1 MEKMKLTMEEI
12 RDTDGKEY
20 ILRDMDRITIG
31 RFTLLER
38 NLGQKNMMIRLRFY
52 KNDRILLRESI
63 RLMTRAFL
71 KDGSIYKVNILVADE
86 VSTVPFTELG
96 YTLEGILVGN
106 RYENSMISNEYVF
119 GTDQTRFNQLKEF
132 KLLALDGDKVHLS
145 LASPEKAQEY
155 LQYYMENKEFLKP
168 FEPSRSAE
176 FYTLEGQ
183 KKALDECFKQY
194 MNGQAINFGVYFEG
208 KLIGKVQLSNLVY
221 GGFRSAYLGYA
232 LHRDYEG
239 KGLMKDAL
247 QAVIRYAKDELLLHR
262 LEASTLIFN
271 ERSQNVLKKLGF
283 SLVGKNE
290 KYLYINGKW
299 QDHYTFALIL
309 PDNM

>member
-12 RDTDGKEY
+12 KDTEGKEY

-52 KNDRILLRESI
+52 KKDKILLRESL
-63 RLMTRAFL
+63 RLMTQSFL

-86 VSTVPFTELG
+86 VSTLPFTELG

-106 RYENSMISNEYVF
+106 RYENSLISNEYVF

-132 KLLALDGDKVHLS
+132 KLLALDGEKVHLS
-145 LASPEKAQEY
+145 LASPEKAQDY
-155 LQYYMENKEFLKP
+155 LQYYMENREFLKP
-168 FEPSRSAE
+168 YEPLRSPE

-183 KKALDECFKQY
+183 RKSLDESFKQY
-194 MNGQAINFGVYFEG
+194 MNGQAINFGVYLEG

-221 GGFRSAYLGYA
+221 GGLRSAHLGYA

-239 KGLMKDAL
+239 KGLMQDAL
-247 QAVIRYAKDELLLHR
+247 KAMIQYAEEELMLHR
-262 LEASTLIFN
+262 LEASTLLFN

-283 SLVGKNE
+283 TYVGKNE

-309 PDNM
+309 NG

>member
-12 RDTDGKEY
+12 KDTEGKEY
-20 ILRDMDRITIG
+20 ILRDTDRITIG

-52 KNDRILLRESI
+52 KKDRILLREALRI
-63 RLMTRAFL
+63 MTRTFL
-71 KDGSIYKVNILVADE
+71 KDGSIYKVNVLVADE
-86 VSTVPFTELG
+86 VSTLPFTELG

-106 RYENSMISNEYVF
+106 RYENSLISNEYVF

-132 KLLALDGDKVHLS
+132 KLLALDGERVHLS
-145 LASPEKAQEY
+145 LASPEKAQDY
-155 LQYYMENKEFLKP
+155 LQYYMENRDFLRP
-168 FEPSRSAE
+168 YEPQRSPE

-183 KKALDECFKQY
+183 RKSLEESFKQY
-194 MNGQAINFGVYFEG
+194 MNGQAINFGVYLEG

-221 GGFRSAYLGYA
+221 GGLRSAHLGYA
-232 LHRDYEG
+232 LHRDFEG
-239 KGLMKDAL
+239 NGLMQDAL
-247 QAVIRYAKDELLLHR
+247 QAVIHYAEEELMLHR
-262 LEASTLIFN
+262 LEASTLLFN

-283 SLVGKNE
+283 TYVGKNE

-309 PDNM
+309 NG